1 MSTWGSIKAALQLL
15 QPGDRKRLGLVAF
28 LQSSLAFLDLLGIV
42 LIGLVAGLSASLL
55 GGEIP
60 TYLQGLVSAFG
71 LQDADLTKF
80 TLLVAS
86 AAAAILIGKSALSYY
101 LTRRMFTFLAI
112 RQGRV
117 SGDLARRFLFRPLL
131 AVQEHSS
138 QQSAYAL
145 TAGVNAI
152 FLGILGS
159 SVVLVAETSL
169 LIVLAIGLA
178 AVDPIVCL
186 FTIAF
191 FGTIGL
197 IVHRVLS
204 GYAGRI
210 GAQIGRADIA
220 SIVTIQEAIRAYR
233 ELAVSGRRHHYVDQF
248 EGLRSSSAFAQA
260 DAQMVNLI
268 PKYVFEAMM
277 VVGGGLLVVSQILTR
292 DTATAVAIIAVYL
305 AAASRVLPS
314 ILRLQSS
321 FIIIRNSTG
330 IAESTYKLI
339 AELDASEPSS
349 PAVAVDRPGQALP
362 DLFPESEHA
371 LELDGICFT
380 FPGAEDPTLSGITL
394 SLRRGCSLAIV
405 GPTGAGKSTLV
416 DIAMGLLAPDEGRV
430 RISGADPATAIE
442 SWPGAISCVPQD
454 VSVVE
459 GTIRS
464 NVALGL
470 PSREIDDEA
479 VWDALDKAQ
488 LSTFLTTQRN
498 GLETVVG
505 EHGVK
510 LSGGQRQR
518 LGLARALYSRP
529 HLLFL
534 DEATSA
540 LDAETERDISETLS
554 GLAGRVSLVVI
565 AHRLATVR
573 SVDQVA
579 YLEEGRLLALDVFEN
594 VRRKVPDF
602 DRQAR
607 LLGL

>member
-1 MSTWGSIKAALQLL
+1 
-15 QPGDRKRLGLVAF
+15 
-28 LQSSLAFLDLLGIV
+28 
-42 LIGLVAGLSASLL
+42 
-55 GGEIP
+55 
-60 TYLQGLVSAFG
+60 
-71 LQDADLTKF
+71 
-80 TLLVAS
+80 
-86 AAAAILIGKSALSYY
+86 
-101 LTRRMFTFLAI
+101 
-112 RQGRV
+112 
-117 SGDLARRFLFRPLL
+117 
-131 AVQEHSS
+131 
-138 QQSAYAL
+138 
-145 TAGVNAI
+145 
-152 FLGILGS
+152 
-159 SVVLVAETSL
+159 
-169 LIVLAIGLA
+169 
-178 AVDPIVCL
+178 
-186 FTIAF
+186 
-191 FGTIGL
+191 
-197 IVHRVLS
+197 
-204 GYAGRI
+204 
-210 GAQIGRADIA
+210 
-220 SIVTIQEAIRAYR
+220 
-233 ELAVSGRRHHYVDQF
+233 
-248 EGLRSSSAFAQA
+248 
-260 DAQMVNLI
+260 
-268 PKYVFEAMM
+268 
-277 VVGGGLLVVSQILTR
+277 
-292 DTATAVAIIAVYL
+292 
-305 AAASRVLPS
+305 
-314 ILRLQSS
+314 
-321 FIIIRNSTG
+321 
-330 IAESTYKLI
+330 
-339 AELDASEPSS
+339 
-349 PAVAVDRPGQALP
+349 
-362 DLFPESEHA
+362 
-371 LELDGICFT
+371 
-380 FPGAEDPTLSGITL
+380 
-394 SLRRGCSLAIV
+394 
-405 GPTGAGKSTLV
+405 
-416 DIAMGLLAPDEGRV
+416 
-430 RISGADPATAIE
+430 
-442 SWPGAISCVPQD
+442 VPQD